1 MARLLIRPLLAA
13 TVFSVGLFL
22 ALVGGARA
30 SEPQATV
37 PAVCASDFAIPNGW
51 FYTQTGGAGVGFPVW
66 DDADARFWTAF
77 QNLGGLPVVGYPI
90 SQRFQQHG
98 FTVQAFQKLV
108 LQWDPAADRANAV
121 NTLDNLHQA
130 GFDSWLE
137 SFRQVPP
144 HQALPADAGQTFDVV
159 TANHVALLDGN
170 LDIRAAFLAVPNWL
184 TRFGLPIAY
193 RDFGAVRVLRAQRV
207 VLQQWATDTP
217 WAKAGEV
224 IFANSGDMAREAG
237 LFPESAVTPGPPGA
251 AQPTDLELTLDQR
264 PAVQGATVLAE
275 LASGRPDVRLTLDG
289 RALPLAC
296 AGSAWQ
302 TLVGLAADAEPGP
315 RRLQVDVGGL
325 TQMHEFQ
332 VAAGT
337 FSSTELTVEPDLAH
351 LLDPQ
356 MAAEERAFVRSLV
369 DPVSGP
375 PIWTGVF
382 GIPASGSPTSPYG
395 QRRVFHP
402 GAIPY
407 VHEGADVA
415 APLGALVVTPAA
427 GRVAWAG
434 PLAIRGNSV
443 VLDHGFG
450 VYSVVVHLDRIDVAA
465 GATVTPG
472 QALGTIGSTGRS
484 TGPHLHWEVLVGG
497 VAVDPTVWTWRDFVG
512 IRNGTGYLLSG
523 DSVEVPPG
531 APEAPTPPATPPD
544 AGPTSAGETGQSPDD
559 VPAG

>member
-1 MARLLIRPLLAA
+1 MARLLIRPLLGA
-13 TVFSVGLFL
+13 TVFSVALFL
-22 ALVGGARA
+22 VLAGEARA
-30 SEPQATV
+30 SEPQAPV
-37 PAVCASDFAIPNGW
+37 PAACASDFAIPNGW
-51 FYTQTGGAGVGFPVW
+51 FYSQTGGEGVGFPVW
-66 DDADARFWTAF
+66 DDGNARFWSAF
-77 QNLGGLPVVGYPI
+77 EELGGTPVVGYPI
-90 SQRFQQHG
+90 SHRFQQHG

-137 SFRQVPP
+137 SFRQVPA

-159 TANHVALLDGN
+159 IANHVALLDAN

-207 VLQQWATDTP
+207 VLQQWTTDTP

-237 LFPESAVTPGPPGA
+237 LFPESAITPGPPGA
-251 AQPTDLELTLDQR
+251 ALPTDLDLTLDQG
-264 PAVQGATVLAE
+264 PAVQGATVLAQ
-275 LASGRPDVRLTLDG
+275 LANGRPDVRLTLDG

-315 RRLQVDVGGL
+315 RRLQVNVGGL
-325 TQMHEFQ
+325 TQVHEFQ

-337 FSSTELTVEPDLAH
+337 FSSTELTVAPDLAH

-356 MAAEERAFVRSLV
+356 MAAEERAFVHTLV

-375 PIWTGVF
+375 PLWTGIF
-382 GIPASGSPTSPYG
+382 GIPASGTPTSPYG

-402 GAIPY
+402 GAISY
-407 VHEGADVA
+407 VHEGDDVA
-415 APLGALVVTPAA
+415 APLGALVVAPAA

-450 VYSVVVHLDRIDVAA
+450 VYSAVVHLERIDVAT
-465 GATVTPG
+465 GARVTPG

-497 VAVDPTVWTWRDFVG
+497 VAVDPAVWTWRDFAG
-512 IRNGTGYLLSG
+512 IRGGTGYLLFVN
-523 DSVEVPPG
+523 SVEARPD
-531 APEAPTPPATPPD
+531 APVAPAPPAANPP
-544 AGPTSAGETGQSPDD
+544 SAGEIGQPPND